1 MLYRLKY
8 TMHNRIFIK
17 SQKGREEIAT
27 RKHGLT
33 LRLRPLLVMI
43 DGQHSTADLLEKVA
57 GLGLGEH
64 SLQELLDN
72 GYIQA
77 VDNP

>member
-1 MLYRLKY
+1 M
-8 TMHNRIFIK
+8 NDRIFDK

-27 RKHGLT
+27 RAHGLA

-43 DGQHSTADLLEKVA
+43 DGQHSTADLLGKVA

-64 SLQELLDN
+64 SIQELLDN

-77 VDNP
+77 IPALK